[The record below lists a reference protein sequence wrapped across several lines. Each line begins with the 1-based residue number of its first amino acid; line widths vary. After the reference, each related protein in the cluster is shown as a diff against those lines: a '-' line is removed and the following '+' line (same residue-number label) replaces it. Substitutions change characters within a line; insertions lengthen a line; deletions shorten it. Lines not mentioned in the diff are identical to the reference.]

1 MTTEQ
6 YWVQPYIIA
15 GVGAHKYR
23 SYYGAFLPLGLG
35 LKVNFFDEA
44 YLFINSTY
52 RVPVTTETANYHLQH
67 SIGVA
72 GALSK
77 KKEEK
82 IIPPPPPPPD
92 TDGDGYPD
100 GLEVQNSYSPTSADT
115 TKIKKR
121 IEANLTTQELA
132 YYFGETKLDQFAIS
146 GGKTTTPT
154 PVGTF
159 SIIMKRPVVHYKGK
173 NFDYPNTQW
182 NLMFK
187 RGSGVLNYYI
197 HGAWWHHK
205 FGHTVSGGCINVP
218 YEPGYMGRLYDWAD
232 LGTEVIVN
240 P

>member
-1 MTTEQ
+1 MQLFNKYKKYFTYLLLFSALIPFKPIWAASPWIPTISDLSDPRNIDTDHDGLWDDWEK
-6 YWVQPYIIA
+6 A
-15 GVGAHKYR
+15 VGT
-23 SYYGAFLPLGLG
+23 
-35 LKVNFFDEA
+35 D
-44 YLFINSTY
+44 IN
-52 RVPVTTETANYHLQH
+52 N
-67 SIGVA
+67 
-72 GALSK
+72 
-77 KKEEK
+77 
-82 IIPPPPPPPD
+82 PD

-100 GLEVQNSYSPTSADT
+100 GLEVQNSYSPTSTDT

-132 YYFGETKLDQFAIS
+132 YYFGEAKLDQFAIS